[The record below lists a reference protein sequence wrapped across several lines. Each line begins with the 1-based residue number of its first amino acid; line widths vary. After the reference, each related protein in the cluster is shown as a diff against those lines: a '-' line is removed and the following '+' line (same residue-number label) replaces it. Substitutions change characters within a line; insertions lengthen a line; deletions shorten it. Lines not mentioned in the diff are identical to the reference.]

1 MISKVYNLPEISF
14 VGGETHDLRFH
25 LFTDTGR
32 VFNASGAKATFSIVY
47 SVNRTGAPVLSKA
60 NISEHPVGKKR

>member
-32 VFNASGAKATFSIVY
+32 VFNAYGRKSDILNCVFGKSNRSTSAIKSNECY
-47 SVNRTGAPVLSKA
+47 SR
-60 NISEHPVGKKR
+60 

>member
-47 SVNRTGAPVLSKA
+47 SVNRRHVWGNGYPKPAYFG
-60 NISEHPVGKKR
+60 NH

>member
-32 VFNASGAKATFSIVY
+32 VF
-47 SVNRTGAPVLSKA
+47 
-60 NISEHPVGKKR
+60 